1 MSLYIDSHIHTSAR
15 TQDEM
20 AAMKAAGIVAVI
32 EPAYWRA
39 ELQTEGSTLRDYFN
53 RLVGWERYRASQADL
68 CHYCTVGLNP
78 KEANHPQMAE
88 QARAVLPVYAANE
101 GVVAIGEIGFEE
113 MTAAEEEMFRFQ
125 LRLAKEHRLPVL
137 VRTPQEHKKEATRLS
152 MLLCDEEGIPP
163 HQVIIGHGNEDT
175 VEDIL
180 SRGYWAALS
189 LCSVNGMSCDAMV
202 HTVARYAGE
211 RIMINSAAE
220 WGWGHPLA
228 VPGIAD
234 LMMQRG
240 IPAEMVHA
248 VCYANALQAYGSSK
262 RMAEADWLEVARD
275 APASGEQAELTNVPA
290 SGSEEDVP
298 TVVVR

>member
-39 ELQTEGSTLRDYFN
+39 ELQSEGSTLRDYFN
-53 RLVGWERYRASQADL
+53 RLVGWERFRASQSDL

-78 KEANHPQMAE
+78 KEANHPEMVE
-88 QARAVLPVYAANE
+88 QARAVLPAYAANE
-101 GVVAIGEIGFEE
+101 GVIAIGEIGFET
-113 MTAAEEEMFRFQ
+113 MTPAEEDMFRFQ
-125 LRLAKEHRLPVL
+125 LRLAREHGLPVL
-137 VRTPQEHKKEATRLS
+137 VRTPQDHKKEATRLS
-152 MLLCDEEGIPP
+152 MQLCEEEGMPP
-163 HQVIIGHGNEDT
+163 HQVIVGHGNEDT
-175 VEDIL
+175 VADIL

-189 LCSVNGMSCDAMV
+189 LCSVNGMSCDALV
-202 HTVARYAGE
+202 STVARYGGE

-240 IPAEMVHA
+240 IPAAMVHA
-248 VCYANALQAYGSSK
+248 VCYANALQAYGSSG
-262 RMAEADWLEVARD
+262 RMAEADWLEAARG
-275 APASGEQAELTNVPA
+275 APADHAHPDLANVA
-290 SGSEEDVP
+290 AALQDEVP
-298 TVVVR
+298 GVMVR

>member
-20 AAMKAAGIVAVI
+20 SAMKTAGIVAVI

-39 ELQTEGSTLRDYFN
+39 ELQTEGGTLRDYFN
-53 RLVGWERYRASQADL
+53 RLVGWERFRASQSDL

-78 KEANHPQMAE
+78 KEANNPQMTE
-88 QARAVLPVYAANE
+88 QALAALPAYAANE
-101 GVVAIGEIGFEE
+101 GVVAIGEIGFED
-113 MTAAEEEMFRFQ
+113 MTADEEKMFRLQ

-137 VRTPQEHKKEATRLS
+137 VRTPQHHKKEATLLS
-152 MLLCDEEGIPP
+152 MLICDEEGVPP
-163 HQVIIGHGNEDT
+163 HQVIVGHGNEDT
-175 VEDIL
+175 VADIL

-189 LCSVNGMSCDAMV
+189 LCSVNGMSCDALID
-202 HTVARYAGE
+202 TVARYGGE
-211 RIMINSAAE
+211 RIMVNSAAE

-240 IPAEMVHA
+240 IPTDMIHA
-248 VCYANALQAYGSSK
+248 VCYANALKAYGSSG
-262 RMAEADWLEVARD
+262 RMTEADWMEAARD
-275 APASGEQAELTNVPA
+275 AVANSEQTELAEAPAS
-290 SGSEEDVP
+290 SSEEDTPSVM
-298 TVVVR
+298 VR